1 MIKEEIKREVNELV
15 EGIYCA
21 ACRDISSYNKRFYQ
35 VYDAFYIE
43 NSLRFAR
50 TYVDCLFE

>member
-43 NSLRFAR
+43 NGLRFAR
-50 TYVDCLFE
+50 TYVDCLID